1 MASRTAA
8 ERAEPYDLVV
18 IGGGAA
24 GLTIGDFGPKLGAR
38 VAIVEQARL
47 GGDCTWFGCV
57 PSKALIAAASAA
69 KAARETERFGLPT
82 FTADGAIDLGR
93 VMDRVHD
100 HQQRIYEA
108 SDAPETLACDLIE
121 GRAQFVSPD
130 ELHVDGRP
138 VAARFFCVATGASP
152 AVPPI
157 EGLDEAGYLTSETI
171 FTELR
176 ELPARLLVIG
186 GGAVG
191 VELGQAFARLGST
204 VTIVEVAGT
213 LLPDADPELVAVLR
227 AALDGDGVRTLT
239 GARVERLYRDGA
251 RRCATVVLPDG
262 EEEIEFDALFV
273 ATGRRPNVDG
283 LGLEAAG
290 VALDAAGGIA
300 VDGTLR
306 TSNPRVYA
314 AGDVIGGHQFTHV
327 AAYEATLAMVNA
339 LLLTTRRVD
348 YSLVPSL
355 TYTDP
360 EIASVGLSERA
371 ARAEYGDRVQVL
383 RAPFS
388 RSDRA
393 IVEGRERGLAKLITL
408 GAGGR
413 ILGAHIAG
421 PSAGELIH
429 EYALAIRERIGARD
443 LGEMMHAYPTLAQAP
458 QMAALES
465 VDAWLAAPM
474 TRRFMRASL
483 RLRNRPARWLLRRL
497 ANLLM
502 RFA

>member
-1 MASRTAA
+1 MASRTAGG
-8 ERAEPYDLVV
+8 RAEPYDLVV
-18 IGGGAA
+18 IGGGSA
-24 GLTIGDFGPKLGAR
+24 GLTIGEFGPKLGAR
-38 VAIVEQARL
+38 VAIVEQAKL

-57 PSKALIAAASAA
+57 PSKALIAAARAA
-69 KAARETERFGLPT
+69 KAARETERFGLPA

-100 HQQRIYEA
+100 HQQSIYEA
-108 SDAPETLACDLIE
+108 SDAPETLACDVIE
-121 GRAQFVSPD
+121 GRAKFVSPG
-130 ELHVDGRP
+130 ELEVDGRP
-138 VAARFFCVATGASP
+138 VAARFYCVATGASP
-152 AVPPI
+152 AVPAI
-157 EGLDEAGYLTSETI
+157 EGLDEVGYLTNETI

-191 VELGQAFARLGST
+191 VEIGQAFARLGSA

-213 LLPDADPELVAVLR
+213 LLPGADPELVAVLR
-227 AALDGDGVRTLT
+227 ESLDEDGVRTLT
-239 GARVERLYRDGA
+239 GARVARLYREGA
-251 RRCATVVLPDG
+251 RRCATVMLPDG

-273 ATGRRPNVDG
+273 AAGRRPNVDG

-290 VALDAAGGIA
+290 VALDPAGGIA
-300 VDGTLR
+300 VDETLR

-314 AGDVIGGHQFTHV
+314 AGDVIGGPQFTHV
-327 AAYEATLAMVNA
+327 AAYEATQVMVNA
-339 LLLTTRRVD
+339 LLLMTRKVD
-348 YSLVPSL
+348 YSLVPSV
-355 TYTDP
+355 TFTDP
-360 EIASVGLSERA
+360 EVASIGLSEQA
-371 ARAEYGDRVQVL
+371 ARAEHGDKVQVL

-393 IVEGRERGLAKLITL
+393 ILEGQERGLAKLVTL

-443 LGEMMHAYPTLAQAP
+443 LGELMHAYPTLAQAP

-474 TRRFMRASL
+474 TQRFMRFSL
-483 RLRNRPARWLLRRL
+483 RLRNRPARWLLRHL
-497 ANLLM
+497 TNLLM